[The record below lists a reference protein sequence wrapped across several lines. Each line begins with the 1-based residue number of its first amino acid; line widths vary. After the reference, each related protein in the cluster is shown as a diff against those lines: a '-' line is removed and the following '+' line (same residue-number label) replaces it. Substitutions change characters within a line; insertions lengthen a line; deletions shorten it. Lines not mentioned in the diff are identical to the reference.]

1 MPSTVSNR
9 PSPIGAVL
17 EMLDCPT
24 CRRDHGLVVQEHAG
38 AQYLAC
44 PLCEFW
50 YPVVDEVLVLLPS
63 DRVSGGLRRPL
74 SAPVACRLELSARRS
89 LDVKSVVYSYF
100 ARMHELSERFALRKQ
115 PLVVDVG
122 CSTGSL
128 SCALGSEQSYFG
140 LDISIRS
147 LTFARRSTGQFFAQA
162 DAERLPLKSGS
173 VGFFV
178 SREVLEHLN
187 DPVAGAHELRR
198 VGRRGV
204 IETPNLDFPFLYDP
218 LNYALTRV
226 GKRARFGIYG
236 YDHNELRS
244 VAGWRELIEQASFSV
259 EREAPIGTGL
269 ALNGSDI
276 FWHMVSSW
284 RKFDNLPRSGV
295 SPSLAAKLFKVYQ
308 GAHAVDRL
316 LYPYGCSQAYAVS

>member
-1 MPSTVSNR
+1 MPSSVSSQR
-9 PSPIGAVL
+9 SPIDGVI
-17 EMLDCPT
+17 EILDCPT

-74 SAPVACRLELSARRS
+74 GPAVPCRLELSERRS
-89 LDVKSVVYSYF
+89 LDMKSVVYSYF
-100 ARMHELSERFALRKQ
+100 ARMHELSERFSLLQQ
-115 PLVVDVG
+115 PLVVDIG

-128 SCALGSEQSYFG
+128 SCALGTEQSYFG

-147 LTFARRSTGQFFAQA
+147 LTFARRSTGRFFAQA
-162 DAERLPLKSGS
+162 DAERLPLKSAS

-178 SREVLEHLN
+178 SREVLEHLDN
-187 DPVAGAHELRR
+187 PAAGARELRR
-198 VGRRGV
+198 VGQRGV

-218 LNYALTRV
+218 LNYMLTRF
-226 GKRARFGIYG
+226 GKRAKFGIYG
-236 YDHNELRS
+236 YDHHELRS
-244 VAGWRELIEQASFSV
+244 VAGWRELIEQASFHV

-276 FWHMVSSW
+276 FWHAVSSW

-295 SPSLAAKLFKVYQ
+295 SPSLAAKLFKLYQ
-308 GAHAVDRL
+308 RAHAVDRL